1 MLWKRAILS
10 NITKQ
15 VAGYDFTSGPF
26 GLDICKSLNKAN
38 FVSKTMRDI
47 DMHEMRENYIL

>member
-1 MLWKRAILS
+1 MLWKRVILS

-15 VAGYDFTSGPF
+15 VAGYGFTSGPF

-38 FVSKTMRDI
+38 FVSKTVRDI
-47 DMHEMRENYIL
+47 DMDEMREN